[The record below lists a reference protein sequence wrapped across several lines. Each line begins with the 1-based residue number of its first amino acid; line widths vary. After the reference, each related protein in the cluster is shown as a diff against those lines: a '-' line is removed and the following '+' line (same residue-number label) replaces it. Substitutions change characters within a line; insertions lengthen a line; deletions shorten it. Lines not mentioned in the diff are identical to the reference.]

1 MAGTTVPSQSRKGMG
16 KGLLWTGTSKA
27 WHTSEAGVEHL
38 LGGKPV
44 IVATFEL
51 INWAIFY

>member
-1 MAGTTVPSQSRKGMG
+1 MG